1 MIKIYILIVL
11 SVILLTLS
19 NCNKTDSIETR
30 DTTVQDSKVF
40 AVEVGIVQKSEWKED
55 ISSYGTI
62 KEQDKVEIFSK
73 MPGKLIRLLVKEEQ
87 KVQND
92 EVIAIV
98 ERDEVGLT
106 YKPVEVK
113 STVSGNV
120 ETIYLKEGAKV
131 SDAPILSI
139 AKQED
144 LKLVV
149 SLFET
154 DFAKVRLNYSVLI
167 TMDALPDREF
177 TGRVSMI
184 KPVVD
189 TRSGKGEIEITLDK
203 NYSEIKP
210 GMFGRVKIINGK
222 KSALTI
228 VPEGLKN
235 IEGKN
240 VVYLVKNGK
249 IIFAPVEIGVQTSN
263 AIELKKGVSVGDTV
277 VTFASEDL
285 IENDSVKIVGG
296 IK

>member
-1 MIKIYILIVL
+1 MMKIYILIVL

-30 DTTVQDSKVF
+30 DTTIQDSKVF

-55 ISSYGTI
+55 IPSYGTI
-62 KEQDKVEIFSK
+62 KEQDKVEIFSR

-113 STVSGNV
+113 STVSGKV

-149 SLFET
+149 SVFET

-167 TMDALPDREF
+167 KMDALPDREF
-177 TGRVSMI
+177 TGRVSMV

-203 NYSEIKP
+203 NHSEIKG

-228 VPEGLKN
+228 VPEGLKK

-263 AIELKKGVSVGDTV
+263 AIELKKGVSIGDTV

-285 IENDSVKIVGG
+285 IENDNVKIVGG